1 MQSLNSRIC
10 SSILLSSFQL
20 TAPISAKPNKA
31 ASRVDKA
38 VPTIVRFKLLR
49 SAVGSL
55 SLFLASFQYFSS
67 FCHLDFKSEEDC
79 QEFSRHSPL
88 FASFSTFA

>member
-1 MQSLNSRIC
+1 LFFNLVVFIPVDSAHFRQAQQ
-10 SSILLSSFQL
+10 SSFSCGQSRAHHRAVQ
-20 TAPISAKPNKA
+20 APAICGGFSFP
-31 ASRVDKA
+31 
-38 VPTIVRFKLLR
+38 
-49 SAVGSL
+49 
-55 SLFLASFQYFSS
+55 FLASFQYFSS